1 MRISTT
7 TFFSRASF
15 TLQQRQNEMSRAQL
29 ELSTGSRLHDLGT
42 DPIATRHILSDRQ
55 ELGAIA
61 SYRSASYTA
70 NHMLSTSDGVLSEF
84 STQMT
89 RVFELAV
96 RFGNDSYNAQD
107 RQVGAQ
113 EVQQL
118 QTQLIQMANTEVDG
132 RFIFGGL
139 GNATAP
145 YPTIVTDGAAVAA
158 GTYAPGDLV
167 INGIDIGA
175 VTVAV
180 NDGTGTLQAAVNAVT
195 NLTGVTASLN
205 AGNALVLTAVDGRN
219 IEITGADPTG
229 LGATGLI
236 AAVNVSNGVFQGDA
250 GSLNVNVGGN
260 NPIEATLNGGE
271 PFEDGLGGP
280 NVFAVIDNL
289 RLAMGANNGAAI
301 RAAVA
306 DVETAIDRL
315 TSAHGRVGNLRVQL
329 DGAQTALDIAEDA
342 ARIHIGKEHDT
353 DVVDAVARLRESESG
368 FRTAIMLQNRL
379 EGLSLVN
386 MLS

>member
-1 MRISTT
+1 MRISTS
-7 TFFSRASF
+7 TFFNRAAYS
-15 TLQQRQNEMSRAQL
+15 LNQRQVEMSRAQL

-42 DPIATRHILSDRQ
+42 DPISTRHVINDQ
-55 ELGAIA
+55 HELGAIK

-70 NHMLSTSDGVLSEF
+70 DHMLSASDSVLANF
-84 STQMT
+84 ATQLT
-89 RVFELAV
+89 RVYELAV

-107 RQVGAQ
+107 RLVGAQ
-113 EVQQL
+113 EVQNL
-118 QTQLIQMANTEVDG
+118 QSMLIGIANTEVDG

-145 YPTIVTDGAAVAA
+145 YPTTVTDGAAVVA
-158 GTYAPGDLV
+158 GSYLAGDLV

-175 VTVAV
+175 VVVAA
-180 NDGTGTLQAAVNAVT
+180 NDGTGTLQSAINAVS
-195 NLTGVTASLN
+195 NLTGVTASLTG
-205 AGNALVLTAVDGRN
+205 GNALVLTAVDGRD
-219 IEITGADPTG
+219 ITIAGNDPTG
-229 LGATGLI
+229 LAATGVV
-236 AAVNVSNGVFQGDA
+236 AGTNVSTGVFQGDT
-250 GSLNVNVGGN
+250 GSLNINVGGN

-280 NVFAVIDNL
+280 NTFTTINNL
-289 RLAMGANNGAAI
+289 RLALGANNGAAI

-306 DVETAIDRL
+306 DIQTSLDRA

-329 DGAQTALDIAEDA
+329 EGAQTALDISEDA
-342 ARIHIGKEHDT
+342 TRLHIGEEHDT
-353 DVVDAVARLRESESG
+353 DVVDAVARLRESEAG
-368 FRTAIMLQNRL
+368 FRTAMLLQNRL

>member
-219 IEITGADPTG
+219 IEITGAAPTG

-271 PFEDGLGGP
+271 PVEEGLGGP

>member
-1 MRISTT
+1 MRISTS
-7 TFFSRASF
+7 TFFNRASF

-42 DPIATRHILSDRQ
+42 DPISTRHILSDSQ
-55 ELGAIA
+55 ELGAIK

-70 NHMLSTSDGVLSEF
+70 DHMLSSSDGVLSDF
-84 STQMT
+84 TDQLT
-89 RVFELAV
+89 RVYELAV
-96 RFGNDSYNAQD
+96 RFGNDSYNSQD
-107 RQVGAQ
+107 RIVGSQ

-118 QTQLIQMANTEVDG
+118 QSQLIGMANTKVDG

-145 YPTIVTDGAAVAA
+145 YPTIVTDGGAVAA
-158 GTYAPGDLV
+158 GTYAAGDII

-175 VTVAV
+175 VAVAA
-180 NDGTGTLQAAVNAVT
+180 NDGTGTLQTAINAVT

-219 IEITGADPTG
+219 IEITGADPSG

-236 AAVNVSNGVFQGDA
+236 AGVNVSNGTFQGDA
-250 GSLNVNVGGN
+250 ANLNINVGGN
-260 NPIEATLNGGE
+260 NPIAATLNGGE

-280 NVFAVIDNL
+280 NTFAVIDNL
-289 RLAMGANNGAAI
+289 RLAMGSNNGAAI

-306 DVETAIDRL
+306 DVETALDRV

-329 DGAQTALDIAEDA
+329 DGAQAALDIAEDA
-342 ARIHIGKEHDT
+342 SRLHIGKEHDT

-368 FRTAIMLQNRL
+368 FRTAVMLQTRL

>member
-175 VTVAV
+175 VTVAA